1 MSRTVKQAIRKERP
15 LPPPPKPPARP
26 PSPTGIRAPGSDT
39 GPNGMVCGRAGGQA
53 FSHRRVRR
61 S

>member
-1 MSRTVKQAIRKERP
+1 MSRSVSQVIRKERP

-39 GPNGMVCGRAGGQA
+39 GPHGMVCRGSTLSPRRAP
-53 FSHRRVRR
+53 R

>member
-1 MSRTVKQAIRKERP
+1 MSRSVSQAIRKERP

-39 GPNGMVCGRAGGQA
+39 GPHGMVCRTPGG
-53 FSHRRVRR
+53 STLSRRRVPR